1 MFFNLDPR
9 NQATEVYFSR
19 KLNQDN
25 PLPPDFS
32 DNTVQIVEVHNHLGL
47 WLDKKLDFHI
57 YIDNK
62 INKCIKMM
70 GIMKRL
76 SFSISCDTLLTI
88 YKSLVLLHL
97 DYVDLIYDRLGNVN
111 V

>member
-1 MFFNLDPR
+1 MIHRFFQLLKKDELSQNNLNSDLKKIYEWAYQQKMFFNLDPR

-47 WLDKKLDFHI
+47 
-57 YIDNK
+57 
-62 INKCIKMM
+62 
-70 GIMKRL
+70 
-76 SFSISCDTLLTI
+76 
-88 YKSLVLLHL
+88 
-97 DYVDLIYDRLGNVN
+97 
-111 V
+111 

>member
-1 MFFNLDPR
+1 
-9 NQATEVYFSR
+9 
-19 KLNQDN
+19 
-25 PLPPDFS
+25 
-32 DNTVQIVEVHNHLGL
+32 
-47 WLDKKLDFHI
+47 
-57 YIDNK
+57 
-62 INKCIKMM
+62 M

-76 SFSISCDTLLTI
+76 LFSISCDTLLTI

>member
-1 MFFNLDPR
+1 
-9 NQATEVYFSR
+9 
-19 KLNQDN
+19 
-25 PLPPDFS
+25 
-32 DNTVQIVEVHNHLGL
+32 
-47 WLDKKLDFHI
+47 
-57 YIDNK
+57 
-62 INKCIKMM
+62 M

-76 SFSISCDTLLTI
+76 SFSISYDTLLTI